1 MKKLLVS
8 IFAVFYLG
16 LSCGFAFDMHFCMG
30 KFSSVEL
37 FHTSDKKCGKCGMKN
52 KNGCCESKVTF
63 VKITDNQQLSS
74 SGIIIISP
82 LTTITQYYISTF
94 LPHISLYSNASFT
107 DTSPPPIS
115 GSFLRILNCTFTI

>member
-1 MKKLLVS
+1 MKKFFVF

-30 KFSSVEL
+30 KFSSVEF
-37 FHTSDKKCGKCGMKN
+37 FHTGDKKCGKCGMKN

-82 LTTITQYYISTF
+82 LTAITHYYIYTF
-94 LPHISLYSNASFT
+94 LQPVSEYSKVTFT